1 MMRSICI
8 LVLLL
13 LTGGRFAFSAAQAGA
28 ANRDPF
34 AGSTQL
40 IVVVTSNWGAV
51 TGQLQRFERVH
62 ELWRPFGEP
71 IPIVVGR
78 NGMGW
83 GIGLVAA
90 DDPNIRLA
98 YDPVKKEGDGKS
110 PAGIFDLG
118 TAFGYSDQPLPGLKL
133 PYLTLTESI
142 ECVDD
147 VNSKFYN
154 RIVDRSAVAAD
165 WNSSEHMRDTG
176 ESYRWGIVVD
186 FNGTVAE
193 HNQQAPEP
201 GGGSCVFL
209 HIWHNHSQ
217 GTAGCTAMSQ
227 INLET
232 LLTWL
237 DPKRRP
243 LLLQLPMPAY
253 ERLTRRWSLPKLSHA
268 PARNAPV
275 PNSPE
280 PNSQQH

>member
-1 MMRSICI
+1 MRTVCI
-8 LVLLL
+8 LALLL
-13 LTGGRFAFSAAQAGA
+13 LPGSRLAFSAAQAGA
-28 ANRDPF
+28 PNRDPF

-40 IVVVTSNWGAV
+40 IVVTTSNWGAV
-51 TGQLQRFERVH
+51 TGQLQRFERAH
-62 ELWRPFGEP
+62 KRWRPFGEP

-90 DDPNIRLA
+90 EDPNVRQA
-98 YDPVKKEGDGKS
+98 SDPLKKEGDGNS

-118 TAFGYSDQPLPGLKL
+118 TVFGYSDHPLPGLKF

-147 VNSKFYN
+147 INSKYYN
-154 RIVDRSAVAAD
+154 RIVDRSAVTAD
-165 WNSSEHMRDTG
+165 WNSSEHMRDAG
-176 ESYRWGIVVD
+176 ESYRSGIVVD
-186 FNGTVAE
+186 LNRTIARR
-193 HNQQAPEP
+193 NQEVPQP

-209 HIWHNHSQ
+209 HIWHDHNQ
-217 GTAGCTAMSQ
+217 GTAGCTAMSAMDM
-227 INLET
+227 ET

-253 ERLTRRWSLPKLSHA
+253 AQLTHRWNLPKLSGA
-268 PARNAPV
+268 PARNTPV
-275 PNSPE
+275 
-280 PNSQQH
+280 H

>member
-1 MMRSICI
+1 MMRSIYI

-13 LTGGRFAFSAAQAGA
+13 LPGGRFAVSAAQAGA

-34 AGSTQL
+34 VGSTQL

-51 TGQLQRFERVH
+51 EGQLQRFERMH
-62 ELWRPFGEP
+62 ESWRPLGEP

-78 NGMGW
+78 SGMGW

-90 DDPNIRLA
+90 GDPDVRLA
-98 YDPVKKEGDGKS
+98 SDPVKKEGDGKS

-118 TAFGYSDQPLPGLKL
+118 SAFGYSDQPLPGLKL

-147 VNSKFYN
+147 VHSKYYN

-186 FNGTVAE
+186 
-193 HNQQAPEP
+193 HNRTIARRNQDVPEP

-209 HIWHNHSQ
+209 HIWHDHSQ

-227 INLET
+227 MNLET

-253 ERLTRRWSLPKLSHA
+253 ARLTHRWNLPKLSNDQV
-268 PARNAPV
+268 RNP
-275 PNSPE
+275 PL
-280 PNSQQH
+280 H

>member
-1 MMRSICI
+1 MRSVCI

-13 LTGGRFAFSAAQAGA
+13 LLGSRFACSAAQAGA

-34 AGSTQL
+34 VGSTQL
-40 IVVVTSNWGAV
+40 IVVATSNWDAV
-51 TGQLQRFERVH
+51 EGQLQRFERVH
-62 ELWRPFGEP
+62 KRWRPLGEP

-83 GIGLVAA
+83 GIGVVAA
-90 DDPNIRLA
+90 DDPNARLSS
-98 YDPVKKEGDGKS
+98 DPVKTEGDGKS
-110 PAGIFDLG
+110 PAGIFELG
-118 TAFGYSDQPLPGLKL
+118 TVFGYSDRPPPGLKF
-133 PYLTLTESI
+133 PYLTLTKSI

-147 VNSKFYN
+147 VNSKYYD

-186 FNGTVAE
+186 HNRTIAR
-193 HNQQAPEP
+193 HNQDLPQP
-201 GGGSCVFL
+201 GGGSCIFL
-209 HIWHNHSQ
+209 HIWHDRNQ
-217 GTAGCTAMSQ
+217 GTAGCTAMSEM
-227 INLET
+227 NLET

-253 ERLTRRWSLPKLSHA
+253 ERLTHRWNLPKLSNA
-268 PARNAPV
+268 PA
-275 PNSPE
+275 
-280 PNSQQH
+280 Q